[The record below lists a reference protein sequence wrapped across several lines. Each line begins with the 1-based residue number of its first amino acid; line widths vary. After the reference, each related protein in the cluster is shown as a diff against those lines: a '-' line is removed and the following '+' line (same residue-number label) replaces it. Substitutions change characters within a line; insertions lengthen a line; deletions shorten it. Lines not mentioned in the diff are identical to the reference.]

1 MLAYDLPRPG
11 ELMSCVGRLCKD
23 YLYLYN
29 SLPQIPTPPLIM
41 AVNIGEAVCVALL
54 PDLLGCWQE
63 LQSSQGSHAPCP
75 GDLLVPLSADQLARG
90 RPCPSVRGLAGS
102 IQPPASRAGHE
113 RPRRFHNHEDG
124 STGVFVLLK
133 MPTSAFTRK
142 NLLRDYAEWTL
153 THND

>member
-1 MLAYDLPRPG
+1 MFSSTIFSTGLLLARAA
-11 ELMSCVGRLCKD
+11 EFTRFTC
-23 YLYLYN
+23 
-29 SLPQIPTPPLIM
+29 
-41 AVNIGEAVCVALL
+41 AL
-54 PDLLGCWQE
+54 
-63 LQSSQGSHAPCP
+63 P
-75 GDLLVPLSADQLARG
+75 GDLLVPLSADQLARARG